1 MRKATAPLLAVIL
14 ILAPLPCLSAEN
26 GQGGNDRNP
35 QRKDPILAGALSWY
49 VPGLGQ
55 MYSGAILKGAT
66 FFVVE
71 EALLVSTILTF
82 AEIKLDFTGSVGLGI
97 NIKSKS
103 NPDSEDQRKAVIFG
117 VTLVVIHFLNII
129 DAVNTTRKYNRAQE
143 TFVSVSSDREESGDT
158 YSFTVNK
165 PF

>member
-1 MRKATAPLLAVIL
+1 MRKAMTPLLVVIL
-14 ILAPLPCLSAEN
+14 ILAPLLGLSAEH
-26 GQGGNDRNP
+26 GQGGEARNS

-55 MYSGAILKGAT
+55 MYSGAILKGAS

-82 AEIKLDFTGSVGLGI
+82 AEIKLDFTGSVGIGI

-103 NPDSEDQRKAVIFG
+103 NPDSDEQRKAAIFG
-117 VTLVVIHFLNII
+117 VSLVVIHFINII

-143 TFVSVSSDREESGDT
+143 TFLSVSADREESGDT
-158 YSFTVNK
+158 YSFAMNK

>member
-1 MRKATAPLLAVIL
+1 MRKATAPLLAL
-14 ILAPLPCLSAEN
+14 ILVLVPTLCLSGEY
-26 GQGGNDRNP
+26 GQGGETRESR
-35 QRKDPILAGALSWY
+35 RKDPILAGALSWY

-55 MYSGAILKGAT
+55 MYSGAILKGAA

-97 NIKSKS
+97 NVKSKS
-103 NPDSEDQRKAVIFG
+103 NPDSDDQKKAAIFG
-117 VTLVVIHFLNII
+117 VTLVAIHFINII

-143 TFVSVSSDREESGDT
+143 TFVSVSADREESGET
-158 YSFTVNK
+158 YSFAMNK